1 MNDIFVRFFTEPFR
15 RFVGKVAAFL
25 PSLLLALLVLVA
37 GLAASRIA
45 AVLLQKILVAA
56 GLDRHAEKSGI
67 LDLMK
72 KGGLKVTFSEL
83 IGGLVFW
90 LLAVM
95 FMIIALATLNLPE
108 LDRLLSEFFLFLPNV
123 FTAVVVV
130 FVGYA
135 LSNFLA
141 KAALVSA
148 VNAGWRMPGFL
159 SRTVKVMVMLLT
171 ATMALEQ
178 LGIGRGTI
186 LIVFSISFGGLVL
199 ALALAF
205 GLGARD
211 IARDYLEGWL
221 KEENKNEE
229 DDITHI

>member
-1 MNDIFVRFFTEPFR
+1 MNDMFVRLFTEPFR
-15 RFVGKVAAFL
+15 RFVGSVVSFL

-37 GLAASRIA
+37 GLAGSKIA
-45 AVLLQKILVAA
+45 AVLLQRLLAA
-56 GLDRHAEKSGI
+56 VGLDRHAEKSGI

-72 KGGLKVTFSEL
+72 KGGLKVTSSEL

-95 FMIIALATLNLPE
+95 FAIISLATLNLPE
-108 LDRLLSEFFLFLPNV
+108 IDRLLSEFFLFLPNV

-159 SRTVKVMVMLLT
+159 GRSVKVMVMLLT

-205 GLGARD
+205 GLGARE
-211 IARDYLEGWL
+211 IAREFLEEHL
-221 KEENKNEE
+221 KEEKKEE
-229 DDITHI
+229 KDEISHI